1 MGLLMVQGRQS
12 IEGSTRGPLN
22 ATPNPNILLFITVR
36 GGNRQG
42 GRHIG
47 HDH

>member
-1 MGLLMVQGRQS
+1 MGLLMVQGRQR

-22 ATPNPNILLFITVR
+22 ATPNPNILLFITDR
-36 GGNRQG
+36 GGIRQG